1 MSSDPYSSVVREL
14 FADPAHVGQLAD
26 TPGVLVEDQGV
37 RIAFSAKV
45 VEGRIDALRFQAWG
59 CPHVIAAVRTMRAKV
74 PQTCLNSRHPTLCK
88 VFLYPWRRQ
97 DVYSSSKMLCAH
109 WHRRLANLA
118 QRTTRQTDHGNFTD
132 KFRR

>member
-59 CPHVIAAVRTMRAKV
+59 CPHVIAAAEAFCSNYEGKSTADLLEFSASDLMQSLSVPVEKTGRILVFEDAVR
-74 PQTCLNSRHPTLCK
+74 S
-88 VFLYPWRRQ
+88 
-97 DVYSSSKMLCAH
+97 
-109 WHRRLANLA
+109 LA
-118 QRTTRQTDHGNFTD
+118 QALGKPCPEDN
-132 KFRR
+132 

>member
-59 CPHVIAAVRTMRAKV
+59 CPHVIAAAEAFCSNYEGKSTADLLEFSASDLMQSLSVPVEKTGRILVFEDAVR
-74 PQTCLNSRHPTLCK
+74 S
-88 VFLYPWRRQ
+88 
-97 DVYSSSKMLCAH
+97 
-109 WHRRLANLA
+109 LA
-118 QRTTRQTDHGNFTD
+118 QALGEPCPEDN
-132 KFRR
+132 